1 MGREHCSGMSSHLP
15 PSTDTSTGGCPNQS
29 PVCLIHSQPCKRIL
43 SWSGEAVLLQPAR
56 VLSGEEEEDE
66 DERDEREDEEEEGE
80 EGEEEEGEG
89 RECPCHSSLLFE
101 HFVKVFC
108 ITLLG

>member
-1 MGREHCSGMSSHLP
+1 MFLLNLIFPFCLSSSSSSSSSG
-15 PSTDTSTGGCPNQS
+15 
-29 PVCLIHSQPCKRIL
+29 IL
-43 SWSGEAVLLQPAR
+43 SWSGDAVLLQPAR
-56 VLSGEEEEDE
+56 VLSGEEEEEEEEEE
-66 DERDEREDEEEEGE
+66 DEREEEEGE

>member
-1 MGREHCSGMSSHLP
+1 M
-15 PSTDTSTGGCPNQS
+15 
-29 PVCLIHSQPCKRIL
+29 

-56 VLSGEEEEDE
+56 VLSGEEEEE
-66 DERDEREDEEEEGE
+66 EEEEEGEREEEEGE
-80 EGEEEEGEG
+80 EEGEDEEGEG